1 MEKKISNFLKINM
14 DWKNS
19 DNAIK
24 NMGVCNL
31 QDSIRIHFYLVPIIS
46 HPIGTQEK
54 ALLRSSVQKKVS

>member
-1 MEKKISNFLKINM
+1 M